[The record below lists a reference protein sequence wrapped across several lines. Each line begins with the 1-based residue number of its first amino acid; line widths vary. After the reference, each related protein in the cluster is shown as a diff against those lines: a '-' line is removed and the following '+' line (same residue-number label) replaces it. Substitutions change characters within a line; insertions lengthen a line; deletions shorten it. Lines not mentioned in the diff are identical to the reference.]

1 MSSSPTTMTGVT
13 VAEANRATGW
23 DAERTR
29 SWLSNLADSEAP
41 LVPVSTAIFEAA
53 SLRTGESVLDVGC
66 GAGAT
71 TVEAARMV
79 GPAGRVVG
87 LDISPEMIDAARRR
101 SDAVN
106 IEWLVADAGENDLPT
121 QAFDAIISRFGL
133 MFFSDPEAAFRR
145 LYTACRRS
153 GRLVAS
159 VWAQRAEVPYL
170 AVPYE
175 ILTSVLD
182 KHGAHYT
189 PVSGVDG
196 PFSLGNPEQ
205 TAELFRRA
213 GWTRIDCK
221 LRSDPI
227 YVGGPGTVQHAADAL
242 VRVSSLLTGQPKEL
256 IAEARNALTERLARW
271 HDGTGVAL
279 SSGFLVITANRL

>member
-1 MSSSPTTMTGVT
+1 MVGVVT
-13 VAEANRATGW
+13 VAEAERATGW

-41 LVPVSTAIFEAA
+41 LVPVSAAIFEAA
-53 SLRTGESVLDVGC
+53 SLGTGENVLDVGC

-71 TVEAARMV
+71 TVEAAQVV
-79 GPAGRVVG
+79 GPTGRVVG

-101 SDAVN
+101 SNAVN
-106 IEWLVADAGENDLPT
+106 IDWLVADAGKNDLPT

-133 MFFSDPEAAFRR
+133 MFFPDPEVAFRR
-145 LYTACRRS
+145 LHTACRPS

-159 VWAQRAEVPYL
+159 VWARRAEVPYL

-182 KHGAHYT
+182 KHGARYT
-189 PVSGVDG
+189 PISGVDG
-196 PFSLGNPEQ
+196 PFSLGNSEQ
-205 TAELFRRA
+205 AAELFSKA
-213 GWTRIDCK
+213 GWTEIDIK
-221 LRSDPI
+221 LHRDPI

-242 VRVSSLLTGQPKEL
+242 VRVSWLLTGQPKEL
-256 IAEARNALTERLARW
+256 IAEARTALTERLARW

-279 SSGFLVITANRL
+279 PSGFLVITAKPF

>member
-1 MSSSPTTMTGVT
+1 MSSAPATKVGVT
-13 VAEANRATGW
+13 VAEAQKATGW

-29 SWLSNLADSEAP
+29 SWLSNLADFEAP
-41 LVPVSTAIFEAA
+41 LVPVSAAIFEAA
-53 SLRTGESVLDVGC
+53 SLRSGEHVLDVGC

-71 TVEAARMV
+71 TVEAARLV

-87 LDISPEMIDAARRR
+87 LDISPEMINVARRR

-106 IEWLVADAGENDLPT
+106 LEWLIADAGENDLPP

-133 MFFSDPEAAFRR
+133 MFFPEPEVAFRR
-145 LYTACRRS
+145 LHMACRLG
-153 GRLVAS
+153 GRLIAS
-159 VWAQRAEVPYL
+159 VWAQRVDVPYL

-196 PFSLGNPEQ
+196 PFSLGNSEQ
-205 TAELFRRA
+205 TAELFRSA
-213 GWTRIDCK
+213 GWAEIDCK
-221 LRSDPI
+221 LRSDPL
-227 YVGGPGTVQHAADAL
+227 YLGGPGTVQHAADAL
-242 VRVSSLLTGQPKEL
+242 VRLSSLLTGQPEEL
-256 IAEARNALTERLARW
+256 ITEARATLAERLQRW

-279 SSGFLVITANRL
+279 PSGFLLVTAKRF